1 MTEEK
6 KRKLPL
12 DFRDDN
18 TSSLIII
25 KTASKES
32 KLVVCAVVV
41 YVVVQRRIRTE
52 QRDIFGQRDDDVFIR
67 R

>member
-18 TSSLIII
+18 TSSHHI